1 MLKILKLIAAVILFA
16 AAILLFSADS
26 SAADFGTDELYEVL
40 PEESREYL
48 EENNITPENNGFSD
62 MSITDIINDIVNIV
76 TDNIEKP
83 GRMLISLIGV
93 ILLTTLFSALRGD
106 SVNKSYDK
114 ALSLVSNLCVT
125 IIVSVYLSES
135 LTLISSVLSSSS
147 NFMLTYIPILAGVM
161 AAEGQA
167 SSATVFSSV
176 MMIAI
181 ELMSQAAT
189 GILLPFLST
198 VLGISAAGGINPDLK
213 LEKLTDGIKKVS
225 IWLLGLIMTL
235 FIGILS
241 LQSSISVSTDSIAL
255 KAVRFAVSSSVPF
268 VGGAVSDAL
277 ATVKTSVQLIKS
289 GIGSFGIIAG
299 ASILLPTLINTLIYK
314 FFLFIGKT
322 IGDIFGNDN
331 VTNMIKSGE
340 NVMSIIL
347 AIISCFFVF
356 VTVSTALVLII
367 CRS

>member
-1 MLKILKLIAAVILFA
+1 MKTAVRIIT
-16 AAILLFSADS
+16 AILLALAAIFFYEAKL
-26 SAADFGTDELYEVL
+26 SAADFGTEELYDVL

-48 EENNITPENNGFSD
+48 DSKNITPENNGFSGITISD
-62 MSITDIINDIVNIV
+62 IMNDIAGIITDNL
-76 TDNIEKP
+76 EKP
-83 GRMLISLIGV
+83 GKMLVSLIGV
-93 ILLTTLFSALRGD
+93 ILLTSLFSALRGD
-106 SVNKSYDK
+106 STNRSYDK
-114 ALSLVSNLCVT
+114 TLSLVSSLCVT
-125 IIVSVYLSES
+125 IIVSVYLSDC

-161 AAEGQA
+161 AAEGQTA
-167 SSATVFSSV
+167 SATVFSSV
-176 MMIAI
+176 MIISI
-181 ELMSQAAT
+181 ELMSQVVT
-189 GILLPFLST
+189 GFLLPFLST

-213 LEKLTDGIKKVS
+213 LEKLTDGIKKVV
-225 IWLLGLIMTL
+225 IWLLGLIMTI
-235 FIGILS
+235 FIGVLS

-299 ASILLPTLINTLIYK
+299 ASILLPVLINTLIYK
-314 FFLFIGKT
+314 LFLFIGKT
-322 IGDIFGNDN
+322 IGDIFGNES

-367 CRS
+367 CRG

>member
-1 MLKILKLIAAVILFA
+1 MKTAAKIITIIILSIAAVFICSTE
-16 AAILLFSADS
+16 IH
-26 SAADFGTDELYEVL
+26 AADFGTDELYEIL
-40 PEESREYL
+40 PEESRNYL

-62 MSITDIINDIVNIV
+62 ITITDILKDIVGVV

-83 GRMLISLIGV
+83 GKMLVSLIGV
-93 ILLTTLFSALRGD
+93 ILLTSLFSALRGD
-106 SVNKSYDK
+106 SINRSYDK
-114 ALSLVSNLCVT
+114 TLTLVSSLCVT
-125 IIVSVYLSES
+125 IIVSVYLSDS

-147 NFMLTYIPILAGVM
+147 NFMLTYIPVLAGVM

-189 GILLPFLST
+189 GLLLPFLST
-198 VLGISAAGGINPDLK
+198 VLGFSAAGGINPDLK
-213 LEKLTDGIKKVS
+213 LEKLTDGIKKVV

-241 LQSSISVSTDSIAL
+241 LQSSISVSSDSVAL

-322 IGDIFGNDN
+322 IGDIFGNDS

-367 CRS
+367 CRN

>member
-1 MLKILKLIAAVILFA
+1 MKTAAKIITIIILSIAAVFICSTE
-16 AAILLFSADS
+16 IY
-26 SAADFGTDELYEVL
+26 AADFGTDELYEIL
-40 PEESREYL
+40 PEESRNYL

-62 MSITDIINDIVNIV
+62 ITITDILKDIVGVV

-83 GRMLISLIGV
+83 GKMLVSLIGV
-93 ILLTTLFSALRGD
+93 ILLTSLFSALRGD
-106 SVNKSYDK
+106 SINRNYDK
-114 ALSLVSNLCVT
+114 TLTIVSSLCVT
-125 IIVSVYLSES
+125 IIVSVYLSDS

-147 NFMLTYIPILAGVM
+147 NFMLTYIPVLAGVM

-176 MMIAI
+176 MMVAI

-189 GILLPFLST
+189 GLLLPFLST

-213 LEKLTDGIKKVS
+213 LEKLTDGIKKVV

-241 LQSSISVSTDSIAL
+241 LQSSISVSTDSVAL

-322 IGDIFGNDN
+322 IGDIFGNDS

-367 CRS
+367 CRN

>member
-1 MLKILKLIAAVILFA
+1 MKKAVKIAVTIIIFIAAVFFGSTEA
-16 AAILLFSADS
+16 YAV
-26 SAADFGTDELYEVL
+26 DFGTDELYDAL
-40 PEESREYL
+40 PDESREYL
-48 EENNITPENNGFSD
+48 EDKNITPENNGFSEI
-62 MSITDIINDIVNIV
+62 SITDIIKDLADIV

-83 GRMLISLIGV
+83 GKMLVSLIGI
-93 ILLTTLFSALRGD
+93 ILLTSLFSALRAD
-106 SVNKSYDK
+106 STNRSYDR
-114 ALSLVSNLCVT
+114 ALSLVSSLCVT
-125 IIVSVYLSES
+125 IIVSVYLSDS

-167 SSATVFSSV
+167 SSAAVFSSV
-176 MMIAI
+176 MIIRI
-181 ELMSQAAT
+181 EIMSQATT
-189 GILLPFLST
+189 GVLLPFLST

-213 LEKLTDGIKKVS
+213 LEKLTDGIKKVV

-241 LQSSISVSTDSIAL
+241 LQSSISVSTDSVAL

-268 VGGAVSDAL
+268 VGSAVSDAL
-277 ATVKTSVQLIKS
+277 AAVKTSVQLIKS

-314 FFLFIGKT
+314 FFLFIGRT
-322 IGDIFGNDN
+322 IGEIFGNDN

-340 NVMSIIL
+340 NVMSIIF

-356 VTVSTALVLII
+356 ITVSTALVLII
-367 CRS
+367 CRN

>member
-1 MLKILKLIAAVILFA
+1 MKTAVRIITAVFLFIAAIFFYEAKLNA
-16 AAILLFSADS
+16 AE
-26 SAADFGTDELYEVL
+26 FGTEELYDVL

-48 EENNITPENNGFSD
+48 ENKNITPENNGFSD
-62 MSITDIINDIVNIV
+62 ITVSDILSDIGDII

-83 GRMLISLIGV
+83 GKMLVSLIGV
-93 ILLTTLFSALRGD
+93 ILLTSLFSALRGD
-106 SVNKSYDK
+106 SANRSYDK
-114 ALSLVSNLCVT
+114 ALSLVSSLCVT
-125 IIVSVYLSES
+125 IIVSVYLSDC
-135 LTLISSVLSSSS
+135 LTLISSVLSYSS

-161 AAEGQA
+161 AAEGQTA
-167 SSATVFSSV
+167 SATVFSSV
-176 MMIAI
+176 MMVSI
-181 ELMSQAAT
+181 ELMSQAVT
-189 GILLPFLST
+189 GFLLPFLST

-213 LEKLTDGIKKVS
+213 LEKLTDGIKKVI

-235 FIGILS
+235 FIGVLS
-241 LQSSISVSTDSIAL
+241 LQSSISVSTDSVAL

-299 ASILLPTLINTLIYK
+299 ASILLPVLINTLIYK
-314 FFLFIGKT
+314 LFLFIGKT
-322 IGDIFGNDN
+322 IGDIFGNDC